1 MRDCR
6 SQSASSSQWKHNWG
20 FFLAIFF
27 MNKYLLRLLPFH
39 QIWGSR
45 AVCGHRQSAPLQAF
59 SRWSPASQHRCF
71 APWATKTRSLQDLIA
86 KKHNAAFPRNDTNI
100 QNRLGELPFSVT
112 FYSTSLGRSPGSE
125 AQAVASKHWEF
136 NAVWGESYTQHTHR
150 NLMQRQGKQQ
160 WRLLNAI
167 FFFHLTTL
175 IFYSW
180 PFFFHTYS
188 RTTNSISIKFSMIA
202 ISFKDLNCP
211 ISPRIFRS
219 HALEEFTSVV
229 PTAQTWK
236 SMLQNSGDS
245 RSECTLFHS
254 ILNHE
259 FSWKAKEKAKQDQR
273 MKHITALFGCDRCFI
288 CTGQWSIALYN
299 IFITNDA

>member
-1 MRDCR
+1 MYHTVRAGFLRISIHGWLASLVVIDKQSGLSVSQWELLGMRDCR

-71 APWATKTRSLQDLIA
+71 APWPTKTRSLQDLIA
-86 KKHNAAFPRNDTNI
+86 KKHNAAFPRNDAKHI

-136 NAVWGESYTQHTHR
+136 NAGWGESYTQHTHR

-167 FFFHLTTL
+167 FFF
-175 IFYSW
+175 
-180 PFFFHTYS
+180 
-188 RTTNSISIKFSMIA
+188 
-202 ISFKDLNCP
+202 
-211 ISPRIFRS
+211 
-219 HALEEFTSVV
+219 
-229 PTAQTWK
+229 TW
-236 SMLQNSGDS
+236 LP
-245 RSECTLFHS
+245 
-254 ILNHE
+254 
-259 FSWKAKEKAKQDQR
+259 
-273 MKHITALFGCDRCFI
+273 
-288 CTGQWSIALYN
+288 
-299 IFITNDA
+299 